1 MQMSYGE
8 IVRSYKEA
16 KEPKKQIGVL
26 ADLNAVG
33 RDEIAKILY
42 DAGEINKMTYGQYQR
57 HGKKAVKTEPTETA
71 EVCEQV
77 APDGEPCRMPEKAE
91 NVHVPEAVI
100 EMVKDTLAELKSA
113 YGNAKKSS
121 CSTRSW
127 RHSSRRRRQRAK
139 QNNFTGRF
147 APYRRDGFDRSSIL
161 RTPNRTFEKQSGGC
175 RFESLHVM
183 LSL

>member
-16 KEPKKQIGVL
+16 KEPKKQIGIL

-33 RDEIAKILY
+33 KDEIAKILY
-42 DAGEINKMTYGQYQR
+42 DAGEISKMTYGQYQR
-57 HGKKAVKTEPTETA
+57 HGKKAVKTEPTKTA

-77 APDGEPCRMPEKAE
+77 ASAGKPCRAPEKAE

-113 YGNAKKSS
+113 YGNAKKS
-121 CSTRSW
+121 
-127 RHSSRRRRQRAK
+127 RHAVRGDGGIPRGGDGGQSRIISRGVSPHIGGMVSAGVRFSRRRARHLKNKAADAAL
-139 QNNFTGRF
+139 N
-147 APYRRDGFDRSSIL
+147 P
-161 RTPNRTFEKQSGGC
+161 C
-175 RFESLHVM
+175 M
-183 LSL
+183 LC

>member
-16 KEPKKQIGVL
+16 KEPKKQIGIL

-33 RDEIAKILY
+33 KDEIAKILY
-42 DAGEINKMTYGQYQR
+42 NAGEINKMTYGQYQR

-71 EVCEQV
+71 EVCEQS
-77 APDGEPCRMPEKAE
+77 APDGEPCRVPEKAE

-113 YGNAKKSS
+113 YGNAKKSRHAVRGDGGIPRGGDGGGQNRIISRCAKKQESDENRRFLAS
-121 CSTRSW
+121 C
-127 RHSSRRRRQRAK
+127 
-139 QNNFTGRF
+139 
-147 APYRRDGFDRSSIL
+147 L
-161 RTPNRTFEKQSGGC
+161 GC
-175 RFESLHVM
+175 RCKSDRDLHRENN
-183 LSL
+183 LIFF

>member
-71 EVCEQV
+71 EVCEQA
-77 APDGEPCRMPEKAE
+77 APDGEPRRAPEKAG

-113 YGNAKKSS
+113 YGNAKKVVVQYEEMEAFLAAAAAADK
-121 CSTRSW
+121 T
-127 RHSSRRRRQRAK
+127 
-139 QNNFTGRF
+139 
-147 APYRRDGFDRSSIL
+147 
-161 RTPNRTFEKQSGGC
+161 E
-175 RFESLHVM
+175 
-183 LSL
+183 

>member
-57 HGKKAVKTEPTETA
+57 HGK
-71 EVCEQV
+71 
-77 APDGEPCRMPEKAE
+77 
-91 NVHVPEAVI
+91 
-100 EMVKDTLAELKSA
+100 
-113 YGNAKKSS
+113 
-121 CSTRSW
+121 
-127 RHSSRRRRQRAK
+127 
-139 QNNFTGRF
+139 
-147 APYRRDGFDRSSIL
+147 
-161 RTPNRTFEKQSGGC
+161 
-175 RFESLHVM
+175 
-183 LSL
+183 

>member
-1 MQMSYGE
+1 M
-8 IVRSYKEA
+8 RSA
-16 KEPKKQIGVL
+16 GT
-26 ADLNAVG
+26 
-33 RDEIAKILY
+33 Y

-113 YGNAKKSS
+113 YGNAKKVVVQYEELEAFLAAA
-121 CSTRSW
+121 T
-127 RHSSRRRRQRAK
+127 AAGK
-139 QNNFTGRF
+139 
-147 APYRRDGFDRSSIL
+147 A
-161 RTPNRTFEKQSGGC
+161 E
-175 RFESLHVM
+175 
-183 LSL
+183 

>member
-16 KEPKKQIGVL
+16 KEPKKQIGIL

-33 RDEIAKILY
+33 KDVIAKILY

-57 HGKKAVKTEPTETA
+57 HGKKAVKTETNAAEEPAESEKQKTAPPTSLT
-71 EVCEQV
+71 
-77 APDGEPCRMPEKAE
+77 
-91 NVHVPEAVI
+91 VPAAVI

-121 CSTRSW
+121 RSTRRW
-127 RHSSRRRRQRAK
+127 RHSSRRRRRTK
-139 QNNFTGRF
+139 QNNITGRF
-147 APYRRDGFDRSSIL
+147 APYRRCGFCRSSIL
-161 RTPNRTFEKQSGGC
+161 RTPNRTFEKTK
-175 RFESLHVM
+175 RRMPL
-183 LSL
+183 

>member
-16 KEPKKQIGVL
+16 KEPKKQIGIL
-26 ADLNAVG
+26 AELNAVG
-33 RDEIAKILY
+33 KDEIAKILY
-42 DAGEINKMTYGQYQR
+42 DAGEISKMTYGQYQR

-113 YGNAKKSS
+113 YGNAKKSRRAVRGAGGIPRGGDGS
-121 CSTRSW
+121 GQ
-127 RHSSRRRRQRAK
+127 SRIISRGVSPHIGGMALTGVRFSGRR
-139 QNNFTGRF
+139 TGHLKNK
-147 APYRRDGFDRSSIL
+147 AAVAALNP
-161 RTPNRTFEKQSGGC
+161 C
-175 RFESLHVM
+175 M
-183 LSL
+183 LC